1 MVNSLHERVAIVTGG
16 AQGIGRAYCLGL
28 AREGA
33 AVAVADMSDPSAT
46 VAEISESGGTAVA
59 VRVDVAER
67 RSTERMARDVHDRFG
82 RIDILINNAAFF
94 KKATVGPWVELTDEE
109 WDLAMAVNVR
119 GVFLCCRAVH
129 PYMKRAGYGKI
140 INISSTV
147 AWEGIPGFL
156 HYVASKSALVGFTR
170 SLAREVGDD
179 GIRVNTLAPDLIPD
193 EEILAK
199 QGHEVNDRIVA
210 GRSLKRT
217 QVPEDMVGAAL
228 FFAGP
233 ESDFI
238 TGQSLIVNGGLMF
251 Q

>member
-1 MVNSLHERVAIVTGG
+1 MSSLRDRVAIVTGG

-28 AREGA
+28 AKEGA
-33 AVAVADMSDPSAT
+33 AIAVADMADPSST
-46 VAEISESGGTAVA
+46 VEAITQAGGEAFG
-59 VRVDVAER
+59 VDVDVSDR
-67 RSTERMARDVHDRFG
+67 LSTEEMARTVHERFG

-94 KKATVGPWVELTDEE
+94 KKATVGPWYDLTDDE
-109 WDLAMAVNVR
+109 WELAMAVNVR

-129 PYMKRAGYGKI
+129 PYMKKAGYGKI

-156 HYVASKSALVGFTR
+156 HYVASKSALIGLTR

-199 QGHEVNDRIVA
+199 QGVEVNEAIVA
-210 GRSLKRT
+210 NRSLKRT

-233 ESDFI
+233 KSDFI

-251 Q
+251 E

>member
-1 MVNSLHERVAIVTGG
+1 MSPLQKRVAIVTGG
-16 AQGIGRAYCLGL
+16 AQGIGRSYCLGL

-33 AVAVADMSDPSAT
+33 TVAVADMADTSST
-46 VAEISESGGTAVA
+46 VEEVEQSGGLAFG
-59 VRVDVAER
+59 VDVDVSDR
-67 RSTERMARDVHDRFG
+67 VSTDQMAKAVYERFG

-94 KKATVGPWVELTDEE
+94 KKATVGPWHELTDEE

-129 PYMKRAGYGKI
+129 PYMKEAGYGKI

-156 HYVASKSALVGFTR
+156 HYVASKSALVGLTR

-199 QGHEVNDRIVA
+199 QGVEVNDNIVA
-210 GRSLKRT
+210 NRSLKRT

-233 ESDFI
+233 GSDFI
-238 TGQSLIVNGGLMF
+238 TGQSLIVNGGLTF
-251 Q
+251 E